1 MVLFLTIPAHTFAV
15 NFSLNWSFLIRRKF
29 CWAQYRV
36 FRRLNMLFV
45 IHQKNR
51 RKKQN
56 CGFHHQCEATNHS
69 NPVFD
74 QHHLYINILKRHG
87 TEAWFIYHYGY
98 FYQVMLNPLNA
109 LLLMLPFISLYT
121 HFLQDIH
128 IGVCS
133 YSITDYRQ
141 YWNQIMKRELFN
153 PTSKVPNYR
162 IGKTRSTRFSSYKSY
177 YLLAF
182 KKHNYSKIG
191 LRSPIHWMWRTLK
204 FSNGRTKGKRCQQLL
219 HRNYLIGIY
228 WENMKGSIYRVIL
241 KLVQI
246 F

>member
-1 MVLFLTIPAHTFAV
+1 MYCCRLSRLLFTTCQAWWGGATSFWKHSLRKTATDNCTRNPSILFCKKPKYCCLFERLWKKIGSMVLLLTIPAHTFAV

-74 QHHLYINILKRHG
+74 QHHLHINILKRHG

-98 FYQVMLNPLNA
+98 FYQVMINPLNA
-109 LLLMLPFISLYT
+109 LFLMLSFIWLYT
-121 HFLQDIH
+121 HFL
-128 IGVCS
+128 
-133 YSITDYRQ
+133 
-141 YWNQIMKRELFN
+141 
-153 PTSKVPNYR
+153 
-162 IGKTRSTRFSSYKSY
+162 
-177 YLLAF
+177 
-182 KKHNYSKIG
+182 
-191 LRSPIHWMWRTLK
+191 
-204 FSNGRTKGKRCQQLL
+204 
-219 HRNYLIGIY
+219 
-228 WENMKGSIYRVIL
+228 
-241 KLVQI
+241 
-246 F
+246 